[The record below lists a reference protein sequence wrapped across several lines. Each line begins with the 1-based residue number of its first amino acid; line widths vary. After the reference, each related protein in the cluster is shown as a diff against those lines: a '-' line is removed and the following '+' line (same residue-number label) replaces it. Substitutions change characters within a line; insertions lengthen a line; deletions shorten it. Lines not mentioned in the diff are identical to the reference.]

1 MNIGFA
7 ADGPYFVQN
16 EINYILFICSQINH
30 KCHKSDMLLSQVLCS
45 GEK

>member
-16 EINYILFICSQINH
+16 EINKLHFIYLFPNQP
-30 KCHKSDMLLSQVLCS
+30 QVS
-45 GEK
+45 